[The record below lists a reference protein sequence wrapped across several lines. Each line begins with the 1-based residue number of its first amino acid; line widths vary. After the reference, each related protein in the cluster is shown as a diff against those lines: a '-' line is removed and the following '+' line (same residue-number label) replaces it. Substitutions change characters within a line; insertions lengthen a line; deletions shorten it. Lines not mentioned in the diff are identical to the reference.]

1 MKSIQRRL
9 ILAVGVAYCLLWSIG
24 GLAVYLVVRA
34 GYVAEFDRVLKA
46 NAEALA
52 TMTNQKAGQVESD
65 YSEDLMPGFAHSRHP
80 DYFQLWLPDGS
91 AHKRSPSL
99 ASNDLPRRAGTIN
112 TPLLWNM
119 ILPDGRPGR
128 AIGIHFVPQVDEET
142 PATSAAVLKGDVTL
156 VVARHRGNLDERLS
170 ELGTALLLVGGSM
183 IVATVVIVV
192 IAVRCG
198 LRPLWDLGERAESI
212 DASSLQLRFATEGM
226 PAELLPI
233 AGRLNELLARLEK
246 SFARERR
253 FSADVAH
260 ELRTP
265 IAELRTATEVALKW
279 PEDVE
284 ASRNTLQELLAIAL
298 QMESM
303 VTGLLALARC
313 EAGQLPVH
321 LEPVS
326 LAPLI
331 REIWQP
337 LSDKAKAKHTD
348 FFVGV
353 PDNACW
359 LTDATLLRAIL
370 TNLLS
375 NAVQYCTEG
384 GSIRLSVER
393 GQLSISNTTDDL
405 KSDDLPHLFERFW
418 RKDPARSSSLHSGLG
433 LALAKAYAAVLGLE
447 LRAELTQMGQVTFVL
462 SGAQTSPVLSVSM
475 QDAAP
480 RFVP

>member
-1 MKSIQRRL
+1 VKSIQRRL
-9 ILAVGVAYCLLWSIG
+9 ILAVGVSYCLLWSIG

-65 YSEDLMPGFAHSRHP
+65 YSDDLMPGFARTRHP

-91 AHKRSPSL
+91 TRKRSPSL
-99 ASNDLPRRAGTIN
+99 VSNDLPRRAGTIN
-112 TPLLWNM
+112 TPLFWNM

-142 PATSAAVLKGDVTL
+142 PSTSAAVLKGEVTL
-156 VVARHRGNLDERLS
+156 VVARHRGNLDERLR
-170 ELGTALLLVGGSM
+170 ELGTTLLLVGGSM
-183 IVATVVIVV
+183 IVATVLIVV

-198 LRPLWDLGERAESI
+198 LRPLWDLGERAETI
-212 DASSLQLRFATEGM
+212 DASSLQLRFATKEM

-233 AGRLNELLARLEK
+233 AGRLNELLARLEE

-284 ASRNTLQELLAIAL
+284 ASRNTLQELLEIAL
-298 QMESM
+298 QMESI

-313 EAGQLPVH
+313 EAGQLLVH
-321 LEPVS
+321 LEPVA
-326 LAPLI
+326 LPPLI
-331 REIWQP
+331 REMWQP
-337 LSDKAKAKHTD
+337 LSDKAKANQII
-348 FFVGV
+348 FSVGV
-353 PDNACW
+353 PDDACW
-359 LTDATLLRAIL
+359 LADATLLRAIL

-375 NAVQYCTEG
+375 NAVQYCTHG
-384 GSIRLSVER
+384 GSIRLRVER

-405 KSDDLPHLFERFW
+405 NPDDLPHLFDRFW
-418 RKDPARSSSLHSGLG
+418 RKDPARSSSVHSGLG
-433 LALAKAYAAVLGLE
+433 LALAKAYAAALGLE
-447 LRAELTQMGQVTFVL
+447 LRAELSGTKQITFVL
-462 SGAQTSPVLSVSM
+462 SGGQTASAVLGSLQNAASHSV
-475 QDAAP
+475 
-480 RFVP
+480 R